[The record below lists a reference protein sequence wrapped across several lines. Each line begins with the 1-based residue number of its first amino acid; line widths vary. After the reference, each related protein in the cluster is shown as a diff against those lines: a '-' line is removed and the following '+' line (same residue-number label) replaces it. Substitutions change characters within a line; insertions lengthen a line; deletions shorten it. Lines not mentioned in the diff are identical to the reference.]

1 MKKWKKLVALA
12 LAAILAMSLLTA
24 CGGGGGGS
32 SLGSQ
37 IEAAVIAGVNN
48 ARSANAPK
56 LSNDSRLRNKC
67 VDALNHIQNGK
78 VQYQYVDQFDLGGNA
93 ATAYFEILA
102 MPIEENFTNGYTP
115 RGTTLVTPQAITLD
129 DAKQFEKEMVGEM
142 DEDADYITAFGVAT
156 RTIDGKVYLALAFR
170 MEGSIDE

>member
-67 VDALNHIQNGK
+67 VDALNHIQ
-78 VQYQYVDQFDLGGNA
+78 YVDQFDLGGNA

-115 RGTTLVTPQAITLD
+115 SGTTLVTPQAITLD

-170 MEGSIDE
+170 MEGSIDD